1 MTHRSISDP
10 SWPTRHC
17 LEQQIQAQGRTI
29 EELTASVG
37 KGQAKI
43 DGQQVVIDQL
53 RDERD
58 RLQDTLDLL
67 AAAMGHE
74 RVVA

>member
-1 MTHRSISDP
+1 M
-10 SWPTRHC
+10 
-17 LEQQIQAQGRTI
+17 
-29 EELTASVG
+29 G